1 MKPIIFVTLL
11 ALSSCGAQDAKD
23 ARITYVGKDVT
34 AIEECMGIPDKQ
46 TNLNNGDMLSEWHYT
61 QKSPQISLPLAVPG
75 ADVAILPLAIP
86 LNLASTVQLSSDSDC
101 KALVTSRDKK
111 IIKLLYSGADGNL
124 SGRDGVCMPLV
135 RGCLREFKGEQ

>member
-1 MKPIIFVTLL
+1 
-11 ALSSCGAQDAKD
+11 
-23 ARITYVGKDVT
+23 
-34 AIEECMGIPDKQ
+34 MGICCP
-46 TNLNNGDMLSEWHYT
+46 NGTTPRNHHKYPCHLLS
-61 QKSPQISLPLAVPG
+61 PG
-75 ADVAILPLAIP
+75 ADVAILPLAVP